1 MKKLDKY
8 QLKSKTASLIINIVK
23 FLFLAGMCYLFV
35 FPILYLIVS
44 AIQDP
49 ATANDPTI
57 VWVPKDLSFTNF
69 ANAIN
74 ELNYLSAFGLTFFVT
89 VCGVAA
95 ILISSSL
102 VGYGFAR
109 FNFFEKNIA
118 FMLVIALIIIPP
130 QTTTISTFLSFRFFD
145 LGGIMTLLE
154 KIGIGEG
161 YIQLTGGQLA
171 PLTMILPALFASG
184 IRSGLAIYIF
194 RQFFLGQPKE
204 LEEAAKIDGCGAFG
218 TFVKVMLPLSSPAI
232 ITVSVLSAVWY
243 WNDTFYT
250 SLFFNDAQRPI
261 AAELDL
267 LRISLA
273 NDAASGHLGYNAF
286 EAKGM
291 LAAGGLLCILPILIF
306 YFIIQRKF
314 TESIERSGI
323 VG

>member
-1 MKKLDKY
+1 MKKIDTY
-8 QLKSKTASLIINIVK
+8 QLKSKSTSLAINIVK
-23 FLFLAGMCYLFV
+23 FLFLAGMCYLFL
-35 FPILYLIVS
+35 FPIIYLVVS

-57 VWVPKDLSFTNF
+57 IWVPKQLAWTNF
-69 ANAIN
+69 KNAFEQLDYIR
-74 ELNYLSAFGLTFFVT
+74 AFGLTFFVT
-89 VCGVAA
+89 FFG
-95 ILISSSL
+95 ILATLASCSMA
-102 VGYGFAR
+102 GYGFAR

-118 FMLVIALIIIPP
+118 FILVVVLIIIPP
-130 QTTTISTFLSFRFFD
+130 QTTTIPTFINFRFFD
-145 LGGIMTLLE
+145 MFGILTLFE
-154 KIGIGEG
+154 KMGIGKG
-161 YIQLTGGQLA
+161 YWQLTGS
-171 PLTMILPALFASG
+171 PISMILPALFSSG
-184 IRSGLAIYIF
+184 IRSDLTIYIF

-218 TFVKVMLPLSSPAI
+218 TYLRVMLPLSSPAI

-250 SLFFNDAQRPI
+250 SIFFNAEQRPI
-261 AAELDL
+261 AAALDI
-267 LRISLA
+267 LRIALE
-273 NDAASGHLGYNAF
+273 NDKDAGQLGFSTF

-291 LAAGGLLCILPILIF
+291 LAAGALLCIIPIMIF

>member
-1 MKKLDKY
+1 MKKIDTY
-8 QLKSKTASLIINIVK
+8 QLKSKSTSFAINIVK
-23 FLFLAGMCYLFV
+23 FLFLAGMCYLFL
-35 FPILYLIVS
+35 FPIIYLIVS

-57 VWVPKDLSFTNF
+57 IWVPKQLAWTNF
-69 ANAIN
+69 KNAFEQLDYIR
-74 ELNYLSAFGLTFFVT
+74 AFGLTFFVT
-89 VCGVAA
+89 FFG
-95 ILISSSL
+95 ILATLASCSMA
-102 VGYGFAR
+102 GYGFAR

-118 FMLVIALIIIPP
+118 FILVVVLIIIPP
-130 QTTTISTFLSFRFFD
+130 QTTTIPTFINFRFFD
-145 LGGIMTLLE
+145 MFGILTLLE
-154 KIGIGEG
+154 KMGIGEG
-161 YIQLTGGQLA
+161 HIQLTGS
-171 PLTMILPALFASG
+171 PISMILPALFSSG

-218 TFVKVMLPLSSPAI
+218 TYLRVMLPLSSPAI

-250 SLFFNDAQRPI
+250 SIFFNAEQRPI
-261 AAELDL
+261 AAALDI
-267 LRISLA
+267 LRIALE
-273 NDAASGHLGYNAF
+273 NDKDAGQLGFSTF

-291 LAAGGLLCILPILIF
+291 LAAGALLCIIPIMIF

>member
-8 QLKSKTASLIINIVK
+8 QLKAKSTSLVINIVK
-23 FLFLAGMCYLFV
+23 FLFLAGMCYLFL

-57 VWVPKDLSFTNF
+57 IWVPKQLSLTNF
-69 ANAIN
+69 KNAI
-74 ELNYLSAFGLTFFVT
+74 EQLDYAKSFSLTFFVT
-89 VCGVAA
+89 FFG
-95 ILISSSL
+95 ILAVLTSCSM

-118 FMLVIALIIIPP
+118 FIFVIILIIIPP
-130 QTTTISTFLSFRFFD
+130 QTTTIPTFINFRFFD
-145 LGGIMTLLE
+145 MFGILTLLE
-154 KIGIGEG
+154 KMGIGKG
-161 YIQLTGGQLA
+161 YWQLTGSPVA
-171 PLTMILPALFASG
+171 MILPALFASG

-218 TFVKVMLPLSSPAI
+218 TYLRVMLPLSSPAI

-250 SLFFNDAQRPI
+250 SIFFNNDQRPI
-261 AAELDL
+261 ASALDI
-267 LRISLA
+267 LRISL
-273 NDAASGHLGYNAF
+273 DQDKLSGHLGFNAF
-286 EAKGM
+286 EAKGL
-291 LAAGGLLCILPILIF
+291 LAAGALLCIIPILIF

>member
-1 MKKLDKY
+1 MKRLDKY
-8 QLKSKTASLIINIVK
+8 QFKSKTASLIINIVK

-57 VWVPKDLSFTNF
+57 VWVPKNLSFTNF
-69 ANAIN
+69 ENAIE
-74 ELNYLSAFGLTFFVT
+74 ELNYFSAFGLTFFIT
-89 VCGVAA
+89 FFG
-95 ILISSSL
+95 ILAVLASCSM

-118 FMLVIALIIIPP
+118 FMLVIAIIIIPP

-145 LGGIMTLLE
+145 FGGIMTLLE
-154 KIGIGEG
+154 KIGIGKG
-161 YIQLTGGQLA
+161 YIQLTGS

-218 TFVKVMLPLSSPAI
+218 TFLKVMLPLSSPAI

-250 SLFFNDAQRPI
+250 SLFFNDTQRPI

-273 NDAASGHLGYNAF
+273 NDAGGHLGFDAF
-286 EAKGM
+286 ETKGM
-291 LAAGGLLCILPILIF
+291 LAAGALLCILPILIF